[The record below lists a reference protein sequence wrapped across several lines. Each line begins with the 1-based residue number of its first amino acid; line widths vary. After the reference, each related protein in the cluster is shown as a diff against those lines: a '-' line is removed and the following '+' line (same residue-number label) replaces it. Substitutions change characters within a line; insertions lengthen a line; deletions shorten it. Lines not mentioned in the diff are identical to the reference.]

1 MGYGMSI
8 NTSGEHRPNTRTDR
22 PHSTSQSTGRPST
35 LNDVEARKTNTPAR
49 TMSLFQLFMT
59 EELARKTSLL
69 EEALV
74 GKSVDNNAQEALE
87 YFVNQTTSSTPAT
100 APGLTNPDVLTDREA
115 LTQSIENHLNAT
127 DTSLTQTFKVIKAMN
142 RVNMDDIHDGGIAY
156 IYDGGRGNARPNN
169 ELHYK
174 ACAIAAQDYREAM
187 NTLETTKSEIG
198 RLKELE
204 EIENDESSSLTSL
217 LGCLRSERKAHLKQ
231 VQSLSTRLAE
241 NTKSI
246 QELYIPKRWDIVASS
261 ILANRESTR

>member
-8 NTSGEHRPNTRTDR
+8 NTSGGHRPHTPTDR
-22 PHSTSQSTGRPST
+22 PNSTSQSTGRPST

-49 TMSLFQLFMT
+49 AMSPFQLLMT
-59 EELARKTSLL
+59 KELARKTSLL

-87 YFVNQTTSSTPAT
+87 YFFNQALSTTTSPAT
-100 APGLTNPDVLTDREA
+100 APDLTNPDEPTDREA
-115 LTQSIENHLNAT
+115 LTQSIESHLNAT
-127 DTSLTQTFKVIKAMN
+127 DTSLTQTFEVIKAMN
-142 RVNMDDIHDGGIAY
+142 RVNMDDISDGGL
-156 IYDGGRGNARPNN
+156 GNADPNN

-174 ACAIAAQDYREAM
+174 VCAIAAQDYREAM

-231 VQSLSTRLAE
+231 VQSLSTRLAD

-246 QELYIPKRWDIVASS
+246 QELYKPRSRDIVVAR
-261 ILANRESTR
+261 ILLANRESTR